1 MPAITPVRARAAR
14 IAVSAL
20 FVANGVMSASIL
32 PRLPS
37 IKDNLGLSNG
47 ELGAAVA
54 AMPVGGLIAG
64 GLVGLLIARFGSG
77 RVATVAG
84 VLAAVT
90 LVTVGLASSWLTLAL
105 AMLVLGMFDATMDAS
120 MNAHGIGLQRQYGR
134 SILQGFHGMWS
145 VGSLAAAAVG
155 AIAAGAGVPVSISLA
170 AAAGVTA
177 RHRARGRPPA
187 APRERRGRAPRHRR
201 RRDHPPPERCPACCG
216 SWSPSPCWASCA

>member
-1 MPAITPVRARAAR
+1 MPAITPARARAAR

-77 RVATVAG
+77 RVATVA
-84 VLAAVT
+84 AC
-90 LVTVGLASSWLTLAL
+90 S
-105 AMLVLGMFDATMDAS
+105 
-120 MNAHGIGLQRQYGR
+120 
-134 SILQGFHGMWS
+134 
-145 VGSLAAAAVG
+145 
-155 AIAAGAGVPVSISLA
+155 
-170 AAAGVTA
+170 
-177 RHRARGRPPA
+177 
-187 APRERRGRAPRHRR
+187 RR
-201 RRDHPPPERCPACCG
+201 RR
-216 SWSPSPCWASCA
+216 W